1 MPFIELQLHLANNG
15 DAIAYYESEDKLHTE
30 KGHLYVRSREGMTFD
45 GLVWRHKYIWV
56 RW

>member
-15 DAIAYYESEDKLHTE
+15 DAIARYEGEDKLHTE
-30 KGHLYVRSREGMTFD
+30 KGHLYVRSREGQTFD
-45 GLVWRHKYIWV
+45 GHSWWPKYIWV